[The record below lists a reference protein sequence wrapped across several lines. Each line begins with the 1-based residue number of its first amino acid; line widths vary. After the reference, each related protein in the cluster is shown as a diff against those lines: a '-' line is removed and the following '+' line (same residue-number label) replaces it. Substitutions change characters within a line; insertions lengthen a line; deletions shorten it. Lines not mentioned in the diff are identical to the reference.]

1 MSDIIPAPRPT
12 PSLLTPFS
20 AGDGASFSEKLKPFF
35 AQPPVRRA
43 VPWFAGVA
51 AIGLTALAW
60 SAFMPGNQRILYSTL
75 EDAERATV
83 TTSLDKA
90 SIGYS
95 IDPATGAL
103 SVSETDLYKARMI
116 VASDGAL
123 AAPETSASMVDKLP
137 MGASRTLEA
146 DRLRS
151 ALEQDLVL
159 SITEIDGVETARV
172 RIAQAEK
179 SVFVREDTPSSAS
192 VMLRLVKGRQLTAGQ
207 VSAIRNLVASAVPAM
222 TTDAVQVVD
231 QNGKLLSQPDT
242 ADTDRIALQSRIE
255 EKIRGQIDKL
265 LRPIAGQDG
274 FSSEVQIEL
283 DLDETSS
290 ARESYEKDG
299 VVRSE
304 TQQQSQSSGQNAI
317 GVPGVLSNTP
327 PQAVAQVG
335 APAGTTAPA
344 IGSGTGETNSSRTYE
359 LGRQVTVSNT
369 QPGRIKRL
377 TVAVALNS
385 TLKNM
390 KAADVEQIKQL
401 VSAAVG
407 ADPARGDQVTVVR
420 RAFNPDTIQAPAFY
434 ESSWFGMLVRYG
446 AGLVVILLLIF
457 LVIRPLIGKSK
468 DRVKDEGADGDELEI
483 LPSTRPIL
491 NAGSTDTAL
500 LERQIGL
507 AQQAVDEKPENAM
520 LALRQMLDEA
530 KASPERQSPA

>member
-1 MSDIIPAPRPT
+1 MSDIIPAPRQA

-20 AGDGASFSEKLKPFF
+20 TTDGASFGERLKEFF

-51 AIGLTALAW
+51 AIGLTALTW
-60 SAFMPGNQRILYSTL
+60 SAFMPGNQRILYSAL

-95 IDPATGAL
+95 IDPTTGAL
-103 SVSETDLYKARMI
+103 SVSEADLYKARMI
-116 VASDGAL
+116 VASDGAI
-123 AAPETSASMVDKLP
+123 AAPETSASMMDKLP

-327 PQAVAQVG
+327 PPQAVAQLGV
-335 APAGTTAPA
+335 PTGTTAQA
-344 IGSGTGETNSSRTYE
+344 TGSGTGESNSSRTYE

-385 TLKNM
+385 ALKNM

-401 VSAAVG
+401 VNSAVG
-407 ADPARGDQVTVVR
+407 ADPERGDQITVVR

-434 ESSWFGMLVRYG
+434 ESSWFGMLVRYS
-446 AGLVVILLLIF
+446 AGLIVILLLIF

-468 DRVKDEGADGDELEI
+468 DRMEDEDADGKGLEI
-483 LPSTRPIL
+483 LPSTRSSL

-507 AQQAVDEKPENAM
+507 AQQAVNEKPDNAM

-530 KASPERQSPA
+530 KANPV